1 MEPTPSS
8 GSENPAPLTR
18 RTNPALDRSWLRSR
32 RTQTFGLGALC
43 GALGLS
49 LVVVVSS
56 ILAAPRDQ
64 PSVLPQPAPASE
76 ARVTPRAT
84 PTSTPTPAPTVPA
97 TEPVTDASI
106 AEPDTQPVTQPVVE
120 PAPAPTPDPVETAP
134 AEDDAPGNSGSAPGR
149 NKPRD
154 P

>member
-8 GSENPAPLTR
+8 GPENPAPLTR

-32 RTQTFGLGALC
+32 RTQTLGLGALC

-56 ILAAPRDQ
+56 IVAAPGDQ
-64 PSVLPQPAPASE
+64 PPVLPKPAPVSE
-76 ARVTPRAT
+76 AGVTPRAN
-84 PTSTPTPAPTVPA
+84 PTPTPARTPSTPVPEAAPPTEVVPD
-97 TEPVTDASI
+97 EPA
-106 AEPDTQPVTQPVVE
+106 TQPVTQPVAD
-120 PAPAPTPDPVETAP
+120 PAPAPAPAETAP
-134 AEDDAPGNSGSAPGR
+134 AEEDAPGNSGSAPGR
-149 NKPRD
+149 NKPRQ